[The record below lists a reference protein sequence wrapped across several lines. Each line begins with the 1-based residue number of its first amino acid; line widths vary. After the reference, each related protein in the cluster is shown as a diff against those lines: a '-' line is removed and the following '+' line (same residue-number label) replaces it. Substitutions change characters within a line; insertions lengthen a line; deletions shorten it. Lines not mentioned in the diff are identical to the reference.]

1 MKGDTKMTKKVLNYG
16 LVGVLAVALL
26 AGTTYI
32 LLSPSEAEGQGPVGG
47 QGQKQGQGRG
57 GAWQGD
63 VEMRNDAAA
72 YGQGQGG
79 AGREAESLNQGT
91 YRQDEELSAEEI
103 EGILYMREEEKLA
116 RDVYLTLYEQWGLSI
131 FQNIANSEQTHMD
144 AIKTLIDR
152 YGLDDPAAGNVVGES
167 TDPTLRSLYA
177 DLVAMGS
184 QSLNDALRVGATIE
198 EIDIL
203 DLEEYLAQT
212 DAGDIQRVY
221 ESLMKGSRNHLRS
234 FVATLEQ
241 QTGETYEPQYLDQEA
256 YDDIVSA
263 PLENGGYGRGG
274 SRGDGQGQGRSG
286 AGQAGNDAFTYGQG
300 QDRGDAGAY
309 DGSGQNSGAGQGR
322 NETAR
327 NVEWETLTG
336 EVVIVDGEIT
346 IQTAEGQVLV
356 GMGQSAYREGFA
368 LEVGDEITVIGFHE
382 DGEFKAGTV
391 ENLTTG
397 ETIVLR
403 DETGRPMWSGQ
414 GRLKNQG

>member
-1 MKGDTKMTKKVLNYG
+1 MTKKVLNYG

-26 AGTTYI
+26 AGTAYI
-32 LLSPSEAEGQGPVGG
+32 LLNPSEAEGQGQV
-47 QGQKQGQGRG
+47 QGPGRG

-63 VEMRNDAAA
+63 VEMQNDAAA

-79 AGREAESLNQGT
+79 AGREAKSLNQGT
-91 YRQDEELSAEEI
+91 YRRGQDEELSAEEI

-152 YGLDDPAAGNVVGES
+152 YGLDDPAAGNDVGEF
-167 TDPTLRSLYA
+167 TNPTLRSLYA
-177 DLVAMGS
+177 DLVATGS
-184 QSLNDALRVGATIE
+184 QSLADALRVGAAIE

-203 DLEEYLAQT
+203 DLEKHVAQT
-212 DAGDIQRVY
+212 DARDIQRVY
-221 ESLMKGSRNHLRS
+221 ESLTRGSRNHLRS

-286 AGQAGNDAFTYGQG
+286 AGQAGNEAFTYGQG
-300 QDRGDAGAY
+300 QGRGNAGSGAGAY
-309 DGSGQNSGAGQGR
+309 DGSGRNSGAGQGR
-322 NETAR
+322 SETVR

-346 IQTAEGQVLV
+346 IQTAEDQVLV
-356 GMGQSAYREGFA
+356 GMGQSAYWENFA
-368 LEVGDEITVIGFHE
+368 LEVGDEITVGGFHE

-403 DETGRPMWSGQ
+403 DETGRPMWAGQ
-414 GRLKNQG
+414 GQLKNRG

>member
-1 MKGDTKMTKKVLNYG
+1 MTKKVLNYG
-16 LVGVLAVALL
+16 LVGLLAVALL
-26 AGTTYI
+26 AGTAYI
-32 LLSPSEAEGQGPVGG
+32 LLNPSEAEGQGQVQEP
-47 QGQKQGQGRG
+47 GRG
-57 GAWQGD
+57 GVWQGD
-63 VEMRNDAAA
+63 VEMQNDAAA

-79 AGREAESLNQGT
+79 AGREAESLNRGT
-91 YRQDEELSAEEI
+91 DRRGQDEELSAEEI

-152 YGLDDPAAGNVVGES
+152 YGLDDPAAGNDVGEF
-167 TDPTLRSLYA
+167 TNPTLRSLYA
-177 DLVAMGS
+177 DLVATGS
-184 QSLNDALRVGATIE
+184 QSLADALRVGAAIE

-203 DLEEYLAQT
+203 DLEKHVAQT
-212 DAGDIQRVY
+212 DARDIQRVY
-221 ESLMKGSRNHLRS
+221 ESLTRGSRNHLRS

-263 PLENGGYGRGG
+263 PLESGGYGRGG
-274 SRGDGQGQGRSG
+274 SRGGGQGQGRSE

-300 QDRGDAGAY
+300 QGRGNAGSGAGAY

-322 NETAR
+322 NETVR
-327 NVEWETLTG
+327 IVEWETLTG
-336 EVVIVDGEIT
+336 KVIVVDGEIT
-346 IQTAEGQVLV
+346 IQTTEGQVLV

-368 LEVGDEITVIGFHE
+368 LEVGDEITVVGFHE

>member
-1 MKGDTKMTKKVLNYG
+1 MTKKVLNYG
-16 LVGVLAVALL
+16 LVGLLAVALL
-26 AGTTYI
+26 AGTAYI
-32 LLSPSEAEGQGPVGG
+32 LLNPSEAEGQGQM
-47 QGQKQGQGRG
+47 QGPGRG

-79 AGREAESLNQGT
+79 AGREAESLNRGT
-91 YRQDEELSAEEI
+91 YRRGQDEELSAEEI

-152 YGLDDPAAGNVVGES
+152 YGLDDPAAGNDVGEF
-167 TDPTLRSLYA
+167 TNPTLRSLYA
-177 DLVAMGS
+177 DLVATGS
-184 QSLNDALRVGATIE
+184 QSLADALRVGAAIE

-203 DLEEYLAQT
+203 DLEKHVAQT
-212 DAGDIQRVY
+212 DARDIQRVY
-221 ESLMKGSRNHLRS
+221 ESLTRGSRNHLRS

-300 QDRGDAGAY
+300 QGRGNAGAY

-322 NETAR
+322 NETVR
-327 NVEWETLTG
+327 IVEWETLTG

-346 IQTAEGQVLV
+346 IQTAEP
-356 GMGQSAYREGFA
+356 SRTSPPAKRSSC
-368 LEVGDEITVIGFHE
+368 
-382 DGEFKAGTV
+382 GT
-391 ENLTTG
+391 
-397 ETIVLR
+397 
-403 DETGRPMWSGQ
+403 RPDARCGQ
-414 GRLKNQG
+414 GRDGSRTEDSRSERTRLGDCRRVSEPCLGVNTTTLRCPC